1 MSAGYPQAALL
12 EMSKVGETPTPR
24 DVADYGEPRK
34 FDPGFKGPLKNRSC
48 TDIIC
53 LFLFV
58 FFLIG
63 WAIVA
68 FFAYRSGNPER
79 LIYPTD
85 SQGNICGQPPFED
98 KQYLFFFDITQCL
111 KRAYKP
117 GDLLPSLICNTP
129 QVCVSQCPNETFL
142 VSNVKGNEDII
153 RSKLICQYGV
163 DPFDK
168 QTYRT
173 LQDLTGKD
181 QKCAA
186 YYLKSSSVARRCLP
200 GRLELDDKGRVK
212 DMLNDGIVEMV
223 TVSRLASKTKSS
235 IELIL
240 AGLSSAK
247 DVGELAFQDFKTA
260 WPHMLIGLLCAMLV
274 AFLWIALMRWLA
286 AVMVWLSILCLVLL
300 FSFGSYYSFSKY
312 VELRNSSDSGSESLI
327 KQFDVS
333 VSFTQNLRA
342 YTANKNTW
350 LVLGI
355 VSVVILVVLLLL
367 LIFLRKRIVIAIALI
382 KEASRAVALMPSAL
396 FFPILPYLLH
406 LLLFAFWGSVA
417 VYLASSGTAD
427 FKYMNMT
434 GGNNSMTG
442 ESCSIEE
449 ANKSSSLSHLKC
461 QFTQYVANQHLSRL
475 QIYNFIGLIWGM
487 FFIVGLGQV
496 ALAAAFA
503 SYYWAF
509 HKPQDVP
516 FFAVLH
522 GLWITVR
529 YHLGSVAFGSLIL
542 TIVRVIRIVLEY
554 IDEKL
559 KRYDNEFT
567 RCLMRC
573 CKCCFW
579 CLEKFL
585 KFLNKNAYIM
595 IAIYGKN
602 FCSSAKEAFKLL
614 MRNVVRV
621 VVLDKVTDLLLL
633 VGKLVIVGIV
643 AVPTF
648 FVFSRKVDAL
658 NNHLPELNY
667 YMLPILTISVGAYII
682 ASSFF
687 SVYSMAVDTLFL
699 CFLEDCERH
708 DGSEEKPYYM
718 SKELMKI
725 LGKQNRLQDADK

>member
-1 MSAGYPQAALL
+1 
-12 EMSKVGETPTPR
+12 MSKVGETPTPR
-24 DVADYGEPRK
+24 DVTDYGEPRK
-34 FDPGFKGPLKNRSC
+34 FDPEFKGPLKNRSC
-48 TDIIC
+48 TDILC
-53 LFLFV
+53 LFIFI
-58 FFLIG
+58 FFLAG
-63 WAIVA
+63 WAVVA
-68 FFAYRSGNPER
+68 FFAYRYGNPER
-79 LIYPTD
+79 LVYPTD
-85 SQGNICGQPPFED
+85 SQGNICGRPPFED
-98 KQYLFFFDITQCL
+98 KQFLFFFDITKCL

-117 GDLLPSLICNTP
+117 GDLLPSLICHTP
-129 QVCVSQCPNETFL
+129 QVCVSQCPNETF
-142 VSNVKGNEDII
+142 VASGRNEEEV
-153 RSKLICQYGV
+153 RQKLICQYHV
-163 DPFDK
+163 DPSNK
-168 QTYRT
+168 TVSVA
-173 LQDLTGKD
+173 DLTGPD
-181 QKCAA
+181 QKCAS

-200 GRLELDDKGRVK
+200 GKLDQQSLK
-212 DMLNDGIVEMV
+212 DIKDAVNDVSVEK
-223 TVSRLASKTKSS
+223 LASKTKNSV
-235 IELIL
+235 ELIL
-240 AGLSSAK
+240 AGLASAK

-260 WPHMLIGLLCAMLV
+260 WPHMLVGLLCAMLV

-286 AVMVWLSILCLVLL
+286 AVMVWLSIIGLLVL

-312 VELRNSSDSGSESLI
+312 VELRSSSDSGSENLV
-327 KQFDVS
+327 KTFDVS
-333 VSFTQNLRA
+333 LSFTQNLRA

-355 VSVVILVVLLLL
+355 ASAVVLLVVLLLL
-367 LIFLRKRIVIAIALI
+367 VFLRKRIVIAIALI
-382 KEASRAVALMPSAL
+382 KEASKAVALMPSAL
-396 FFPILPYLLH
+396 FFPLLPYLLH

-417 VYLASSGTAD
+417 VYLASSGRAD
-427 FKYMNMT
+427 FRYMNVTGSAMMEQSCSME
-434 GGNNSMTG
+434 GGNGSAQAIASG
-442 ESCSIEE
+442 ISG
-449 ANKSSSLSHLKC
+449 LRC

-475 QIYNFIGLIWGM
+475 QIYNFIGLIWGT

-509 HKPQDVP
+509 RKPQDVP
-516 FFAVLH
+516 FFAVLN

-559 KRYDNEFT
+559 KKYDNEFT

-621 VVLDKVTDLLLL
+621 VVLDKVTDLLLF
-633 VGKLVIVGIV
+633 VGKLVIVGLV

-648 FVFSRKVDAL
+648 WVFSRKVDAL
-658 NNHLPELNY
+658 NHHLPELNY
-667 YMLPILTISVGAYII
+667 YMLPVLTISVGAYII

-725 LGKQNRLQDADK
+725 LGKHNKLQDAGRAASDK

>member
-1 MSAGYPQAALL
+1 MPSTSAGYPQAALL

-24 DVADYGEPRK
+24 DVTDYGEPRK
-34 FDPGFKGPLKNRSC
+34 FDPEFKGPLKNRSC
-48 TDIIC
+48 TDILC
-53 LFLFV
+53 LFIFI
-58 FFLIG
+58 FFLAG
-63 WAIVA
+63 WAVVA
-68 FFAYRSGNPER
+68 FFAYRYGNPER

-85 SQGNICGQPPFED
+85 SQGNICGRPPFEE
-98 KQYLFFFDITQCL
+98 KQFLFFFDITKCL
-111 KRAYKP
+111 KRAFKP
-117 GDLLPSLICNTP
+117 GDLLPSLICHTP
-129 QVCVSQCPNETFL
+129 QVCVSQCPNETFAASGQEA
-142 VSNVKGNEDII
+142 V
-153 RSKLICQYGV
+153 RHKLICQYGV
-163 DPFDK
+163 DPLDPK
-168 QTYRT
+168 VPIA
-173 LQDLTGKD
+173 DLTGPD
-181 QKCAA
+181 QKCAS

-200 GRLELDDKGRVK
+200 AKLNEENLAVIK
-212 DMLNDGIVEMV
+212 DALSD
-223 TVSRLASKTKSS
+223 VSVAKLASKTK
-235 IELIL
+235 IL

-260 WPHMLIGLLCAMLV
+260 WPHMLVGLLCAMLV

-286 AVMVWLSILCLVLL
+286 AAMVWLSIIGLLVL

-312 VELRNSSDSGSESLI
+312 VELRSSSDSGSENLM
-327 KQFDVS
+327 KTFDVS
-333 VSFTQNLRA
+333 LSFTQNLRA

-355 VSVVILVVLLLL
+355 ASAVVLAVVLLLL
-367 LIFLRKRIVIAIALI
+367 VFLRKRIVIAIALI
-382 KEASRAVALMPSAL
+382 KEASKAVALMPSAL
-396 FFPILPYLLH
+396 FFPLLPYLLH

-427 FKYMNMT
+427 FRYMNTT
-434 GGNNSMTG
+434 GQPALM
-442 ESCSIEE
+442 EQSCSVEGSNGS
-449 ANKSSSLSHLKC
+449 AQGLRC

-475 QIYNFIGLIWGM
+475 QIYNFIGLIWGT

-503 SYYWAF
+503 SYYWAY

-516 FFAVLH
+516 FFAVLN
-522 GLWITVR
+522 GLCITVR

-542 TIVRVIRIVLEY
+542 TIVRVIRIALEY
-554 IDEKL
+554 VDEKL
-559 KRYDNEFT
+559 KKYDNEFT

-595 IAIYGKN
+595 IAIYGRS

-621 VVLDKVTDLLLL
+621 VVLDKVTDLLLF
-633 VGKLVIVGIV
+633 VGKLVIVGLV

-648 FVFSRKVDAL
+648 LVFSRKVDAL
-658 NNHLPELNY
+658 NHHLPELNY
-667 YMLPILTISVGAYII
+667 YMLPVLTISVGAYII

-687 SVYSMAVDTLFL
+687 SVYSMAVDTMFL

-725 LGKQNRLQDADK
+725 LGKHNKLQDTGGAGDK

>member
-1 MSAGYPQAALL
+1 MGRASDASSPLTG
-12 EMSKVGETPTPR
+12 
-24 DVADYGEPRK
+24 GEPRR
-34 FDPGFKGPLKNRSC
+34 FDPEFKGPLKNRSC
-48 TDIIC
+48 TDILC
-53 LFLFV
+53 LFLFI
-58 FFLIG
+58 FFLAG
-63 WAIVA
+63 WGIVA
-68 FFAYRSGNPER
+68 FFAYRNGNPER

-85 SQGNICGQPPFED
+85 SQGNICGQAPFED
-98 KQYLFFFDITQCL
+98 KQFLFFFDITQCL
-111 KRAYKP
+111 KRAFKP
-117 GDLLPSLICNTP
+117 GDLLPSLVCNTP
-129 QVCVSQCPNETFL
+129 QVCVSQCPNETFM
-142 VSNVKGNEDII
+142 VSNSNDDDFI

-163 DPFDK
+163 NPLDRG
-168 QTYRT
+168 TYKS
-173 LQDLTGKD
+173 LSDLTGKD
-181 QKCAA
+181 EKCAS

-200 GRLELDDKGRVK
+200 GRLELDTDGKVK
-212 DMLNDGIVEMV
+212 DMINKNKVVQSIS
-223 TVSRLASKTKSS
+223 VSGLASKTK
-235 IELIL
+235 IL

-247 DVGELAFQDFKTA
+247 DAGELAFQDFKTA
-260 WPHMLIGLLCAMLV
+260 WPHMLIGLLCAMLI

-286 AVMVWLSILCLVLL
+286 AIMVWLSILCLVVL

-312 VELRNSSDSGSESLI
+312 VELRNSSDTGSESLI
-327 KQFDVS
+327 KQFDVT

-342 YTANKNTW
+342 YSANKTTW

-355 VSVVILVVLLLL
+355 VSAVILIVLLLL

-434 GGNNSMTG
+434 GDNNSMTG
-442 ESCSIEE
+442 QSCTIEE
-449 ANKSSSLSHLKC
+449 ANRTALDSVKEYAQGLKC

-509 HKPQDVP
+509 RKPQDVP
-516 FFAVLH
+516 FFAVLN
-522 GLWITVR
+522 GLLITVR

-559 KRYDNEFT
+559 KKYDNEFT
-567 RCLMRC
+567 KCLLRC

-602 FCSSAKEAFKLL
+602 FCTSAKEAFKLL

-648 FVFSRKVDAL
+648 FVFARKVDAL

-667 YMLPILTISVGAYII
+667 YMLPVLTISVGAYII

-725 LGKQNRLQDADK
+725 LGKQNKLQDASK

>member
-1 MSAGYPQAALL
+1 MSNGTASSHDAVRYAPAAFD
-12 EMSKVGETPTPR
+12 E
-24 DVADYGEPRK
+24 ADADSHPYGEPHK
-34 FDPGFKGPLKNRSC
+34 FDPEFKGPLKNRSC

-58 FFLIG
+58 FFLVG
-63 WAIVA
+63 WGIVA
-68 FFAYRSGNPER
+68 FFAYRNGNPER

-85 SQGNICGQPPFED
+85 SQGNICGKAPFED
-98 KQYLFFFDITQCL
+98 KKYLYFFDITKCL
-111 KRAYKP
+111 QRAYKP

-129 QVCVSQCPNETFL
+129 QVCVERCPNETFS
-142 VSNVKGNEDII
+142 VDNAKGNKDEV

-163 DPFDK
+163 NPLDTSVTVD
-168 QTYRT
+168 
-173 LQDLTGKD
+173 DLVNKD
-181 QKCAA
+181 QRCAK

-200 GRLELDDKGRVK
+200 GRLVTEGDQLKDELNG
-212 DMLNDGIVEMV
+212 GII
-223 TVSRLASKTKSS
+223 TAFSATGISKNTKV
-235 IELIL
+235 L

-247 DVGELAFQDFKTA
+247 DAGELAFQDFKTA
-260 WPHMLIGLLCAMLV
+260 WPLMLIGLLAAMVV
-274 AFLWIALMRWLA
+274 AFLWIVLMRWLA
-286 AVMVWLSILCLVLL
+286 TVMVWLSILCLIVL

-312 VELRNSSDSGSESLI
+312 VELRKGSDSSGGSLV
-327 KQFDVS
+327 QDFDVS
-333 VSFTQNLRA
+333 ISFTQNLRA

-350 LVLGI
+350 LFLGI
-355 VSVVILVVLLLL
+355 VSAVILLILLIL

-396 FFPILPYLLH
+396 FFPLLPYLLH
-406 LLLFAFWGSVA
+406 LLLFTFWGSVA
-417 VYLASSGTAD
+417 VYLASSGKAD
-427 FKYMNMT
+427 YKYMNMT
-434 GGNNSMTG
+434 AGNESMTTKDCTF
-442 ESCSIEE
+442 EDV
-449 ANKSSSLSHLKC
+449 NKTSTIDGLKC
-461 QFTQYVANQHLSRL
+461 QFAQYITNQHLSRA
-475 QIYNFIGLIWGM
+475 QIYNVIGLIWGM

-509 HKPQDVP
+509 RKPQDVP
-516 FFAVLH
+516 FFAVLN
-522 GLWITVR
+522 GLCLTLR
-529 YHLGSVAFGSLIL
+529 YHLGSIAFGSLIL
-542 TIVRVIRIVLEY
+542 TIVRCIRIVLEY
-554 IDEKL
+554 VDAKL
-559 KRYDNEFT
+559 KKYDNQFT
-567 RCLMRC
+567 KCLLRC

-602 FCSSAKEAFKLL
+602 FCTSAKEAFKLL

-643 AVPTF
+643 AIPTF
-648 FVFSRKVDAL
+648 FVFTRKVDFL
-658 NNHLPELNY
+658 NGHVPELNY
-667 YMLPILTISVGAYII
+667 YMLPVLTISVGAYII

-687 SVYSMAVDTLFL
+687 SVYGMAVDTLFL

-708 DGSEEKPYYM
+708 DGSEEKPYFM

-725 LGKQNRLQDADK
+725 LDKKNKFQDATNK

>member
-12 EMSKVGETPTPR
+12 EMSKVGETPTPQ

-509 HKPQDVP
+509 NKPQDVP

-567 RCLMRC
+567 RCLMSHC
-573 CKCCFW
+573 W
-579 CLEKFL
+579 
-585 KFLNKNAYIM
+585 
-595 IAIYGKN
+595 
-602 FCSSAKEAFKLL
+602 
-614 MRNVVRV
+614 
-621 VVLDKVTDLLLL
+621 
-633 VGKLVIVGIV
+633 
-643 AVPTF
+643 
-648 FVFSRKVDAL
+648 AL
-658 NNHLPELNY
+658 P
-667 YMLPILTISVGAYII
+667 PRPPDTISTSFPGCAFTSPYPCNAPHGLAAGHGLRDRTGIGAVLQTTSWPSQ
-682 ASSFF
+682 ACVANFPCLLNSD
-687 SVYSMAVDTLFL
+687 VLL
-699 CFLEDCERH
+699 GRN
-708 DGSEEKPYYM
+708 KP
-718 SKELMKI
+718 S
-725 LGKQNRLQDADK
+725 GKQAQETITMEQKAAI

>member
-1 MSAGYPQAALL
+1 MVARGGH
-12 EMSKVGETPTPR
+12 EMGPLST
-24 DVADYGEPRK
+24 GEPRK

-58 FFLIG
+58 FFLFG

-68 FFAYRSGNPER
+68 FFAYRNGNPER

-85 SQGNICGQPPFED
+85 SDGNICGQPPYED

-129 QVCVSQCPNETFL
+129 QVCVSHCPNETFW
-142 VSNVKGNEDII
+142 VDNAKKEKEDLI

-163 DPFDK
+163 DPLDK
-168 QTYRT
+168 KST
-173 LQDLTGKD
+173 LEELTGKD
-181 QKCAA
+181 QKCAS

-200 GRLELDDKGRVK
+200 GRLELDANGKVK
-212 DMLNDGIVEMV
+212 DMINDNGIVEA
-223 TVSRLASKTKSS
+223 VSAKGLAKKTKNS

-312 VELRNSSDSGSESLI
+312 VELRNSMDSGSENLI

-342 YTANKNTW
+342 YSANKNTW

-417 VYLASSGTAD
+417 VYLASSGTAE

-434 GGNNSMTG
+434 DGNNSMTTQ
-442 ESCSIEE
+442 SCS
-449 ANKSSSLSHLKC
+449 AKDFNKTLSQLRC

-509 HKPQDVP
+509 RKPQDVP
-516 FFAVLH
+516 FFAVLN

-559 KRYDNEFT
+559 KKYDNEFT

-602 FCSSAKEAFKLL
+602 FCTSAKEAFKLL

-648 FVFSRKVDAL
+648 LVFSRKVDAL

-725 LGKQNRLQDADK
+725 LGKQNRLQEADK

>member
-12 EMSKVGETPTPR
+12 EMSKVGETPTPQ

-48 TDIIC
+48 TDVIC

-68 FFAYRSGNPER
+68 FFAYRHGNPER

-85 SQGNICGQPPFED
+85 SEGNICGQPPFED

-129 QVCVSQCPNETFL
+129 QVCVSHCPNETF
-142 VSNVKGNEDII
+142 VVKNAKRDEEDLI
-153 RSKLICQYGV
+153 RSKLICQYDV
-163 DPFDK
+163 NPHDK

-173 LQDLTGKD
+173 LEELTGKD

-186 YYLKSSSVARRCLP
+186 YYFKSSSVARRCLP
-200 GRLELDDKGRVK
+200 GRLELDDTGKVK
-212 DMLNDGIVEMV
+212 DMLNNGVVDDV
-223 TVSRLASKTKSS
+223 TVAKLAKKTK
-235 IELIL
+235 IL

-260 WPHMLIGLLCAMLV
+260 WPHMLVGLLCAMLV

-286 AVMVWLSILCLVLL
+286 AVMVWLSILCMVLL

-312 VELRNSSDSGSESLI
+312 AELRNSMDSGSENLI
-327 KQFDVS
+327 RQFDVS

-342 YTANKNTW
+342 YSANKNTW

-355 VSVVILVVLLLL
+355 VSIVILIVLLLL

-427 FKYMNMT
+427 FKYMNLT
-434 GGNNSMTG
+434 DGNYSMTTQ
-442 ESCSIEE
+442 SCSLKEP
-449 ANKSSSLSHLKC
+449 NKTLSQLRC

-509 HKPQDVP
+509 RKPQDVP

-522 GLWITVR
+522 GLWITLR

-542 TIVRVIRIVLEY
+542 TIVRVIRIMLEY

-559 KRYDNEFT
+559 KKYDNEFT

-595 IAIYGKN
+595 IAIYGKS
-602 FCSSAKEAFKLL
+602 FCTSAKEAFKLL

-648 FVFSRKVDAL
+648 LVFSRKVDTL

-725 LGKQNRLQDADK
+725 LGKHNRLQEADK

>member
-12 EMSKVGETPTPR
+12 EMSKVGETPTPQ

-34 FDPGFKGPLKNRSC
+34 FDPSFKGPLKNRSC

-58 FFLIG
+58 FFLFG

-85 SQGNICGQPPFED
+85 SQGNICGQPPYED

-129 QVCVSQCPNETFL
+129 QVCVSHCPNETFW
-142 VSNVKGNEDII
+142 VDNAGNDKEDLI
-153 RSKLICQYGV
+153 RSKLICQYDV
-163 DPFDK
+163 DPLDK
-168 QTYRT
+168 KIA
-173 LQDLTGKD
+173 LKDLTGND
-181 QKCAA
+181 QKCAS

-200 GRLELDDKGRVK
+200 GRLEFDSDGKVK
-212 DMLNDGIVEMV
+212 DMINDGKIVEA
-223 TVSRLASKTKSS
+223 VSARKLAKKTKNS

-247 DVGELAFQDFKTA
+247 DVGELAFQDFKIA
-260 WPHMLIGLLCAMLV
+260 WPHMLVGLICAMLV

-312 VELRNSSDSGSESLI
+312 IELRSNADSGTESLI

-355 VSVVILVVLLLL
+355 VSVGILIILLLL

-382 KEASRAVALMPSAL
+382 KEASKAVALMPSAL

-417 VYLASSGTAD
+417 VYLASSGTAE

-434 GGNNSMTG
+434 HGNNSLTTQ
-442 ESCSIEE
+442 SCS
-449 ANKSSSLSHLKC
+449 AQDFNKTLSHLRC

-509 HKPQDVP
+509 RKPQDVP

-559 KRYDNEFT
+559 KKYDNEFT
-567 RCLMRC
+567 KCLLRC

-602 FCSSAKEAFKLL
+602 FCTSAKEAFKLL

-648 FVFSRKVDAL
+648 LVFSRKVDAL

-725 LGKQNRLQDADK
+725 LGKQNRLQEADK

>member
-12 EMSKVGETPTPR
+12 EMSKVGETPTPQ

-58 FFLIG
+58 FFLFG

-68 FFAYRSGNPER
+68 FFAYRNGNPER

-85 SQGNICGQPPFED
+85 SDGNICGQPPYED

-129 QVCVSQCPNETFL
+129 QVCVSHCPNETFW
-142 VSNVKGNEDII
+142 VDNAKKEKEDLI

-163 DPFDK
+163 DPLDK
-168 QTYRT
+168 KST
-173 LQDLTGKD
+173 LEELTGKD
-181 QKCAA
+181 QKCAS

-200 GRLELDDKGRVK
+200 GRLELDANGKVK
-212 DMLNDGIVEMV
+212 DMINDNGIVEA
-223 TVSRLASKTKSS
+223 VSAKGLAKKTKNS

-312 VELRNSSDSGSESLI
+312 VELRNSMDSGSENLI

-342 YTANKNTW
+342 YSANKNTW

-417 VYLASSGTAD
+417 VYLASSGTAE

-434 GGNNSMTG
+434 DGNNSMTTQ
-442 ESCSIEE
+442 SCS
-449 ANKSSSLSHLKC
+449 AKDFNKTLSQLRC

-509 HKPQDVP
+509 RKPQDVP
-516 FFAVLH
+516 FFAVLN

-559 KRYDNEFT
+559 KKYDNEFT

-602 FCSSAKEAFKLL
+602 FCTSAKEAFKLL

-648 FVFSRKVDAL
+648 LVFSRKVDAL

-725 LGKQNRLQDADK
+725 LGKQNRLQEADK

>member
-12 EMSKVGETPTPR
+12 EMSKVGETPTPQ

-58 FFLIG
+58 FFLFG

-68 FFAYRSGNPER
+68 FFAYRNGNPER

-85 SQGNICGQPPFED
+85 SDGNICGQPPYED

-129 QVCVSQCPNETFL
+129 QVCVSHCPNETFW
-142 VSNVKGNEDII
+142 VDNAKKEKEDLI

-163 DPFDK
+163 DPLDK
-168 QTYRT
+168 KST
-173 LQDLTGKD
+173 LEELTGKD
-181 QKCAA
+181 QKCAS

-200 GRLELDDKGRVK
+200 GRLELDANGKVK
-212 DMLNDGIVEMV
+212 DMINDNGIVEA
-223 TVSRLASKTKSS
+223 VSAKGLAKKTK
-235 IELIL
+235 IL

-312 VELRNSSDSGSESLI
+312 VELRNSMDSGSENLI

-342 YTANKNTW
+342 YSANKNTW

-417 VYLASSGTAD
+417 VYLASSGTAE

-434 GGNNSMTG
+434 DGNNSMTTQ
-442 ESCSIEE
+442 SCS
-449 ANKSSSLSHLKC
+449 AKDFNKTLSQLRC

-509 HKPQDVP
+509 RKPQDVP
-516 FFAVLH
+516 FFAVLN

-559 KRYDNEFT
+559 KKYDNEFT

-602 FCSSAKEAFKLL
+602 FCTSAKEAFKLL

-648 FVFSRKVDAL
+648 LVFSRKVDAL

-725 LGKQNRLQDADK
+725 LGKQNRLQEADK